1 MSASLGGGLA
11 IRVLYIHHYGA
22 FGGASRSLLEL
33 IRGFEQN
40 SVVARVL
47 TPRGSVGTIFTAS
60 RVDVIETVGISKF
73 DHTRYSHYR
82 GARWLVLLR
91 EIWYFPF
98 TLAALL
104 RARSRWP
111 DTEIVHVNELGALPA
126 IVLSKLLLRKPLI
139 IHVRS
144 VQETVHGHL
153 RGKLVAA
160 VLRRCAD
167 AVIAIDETV
176 RRSLPPDVACEVIHN
191 SYLPGG
197 GVVHSDAAPLP
208 KLPPRQPGTLRVGM
222 VGNLLLL
229 KGVRELVEAA
239 RICRDRKLAVDFV
252 LVGGNTRRLTG
263 WTGKILEAMGFARDV
278 ERDVRRYLAERE
290 LENTVHMVNFTPH
303 IEQVYRGMDVVC
315 FPSHLEAAGRP
326 VFEAAFYGVP
336 SIVALSDAL
345 PDTFIEGETG
355 LRMEPH
361 SAVSL
366 ADAIER
372 LCRDPAEISRMGA
385 RARALAE
392 RNFDTRKNA
401 EKMLAVYRQVLERR
415 PGAITA

>member
-1 MSASLGGGLA
+1 MSESQGSGLT

-33 IRGFEQN
+33 IRGFKQD

-47 TPRGSVGTIFTAS
+47 TPRGNVGSIFAAS
-60 RVDVIETVGISKF
+60 HVDVIETAGISKF

-82 GARWLVLLR
+82 GSRWLVLLR

-98 TLAALL
+98 TLVALL
-104 RARSRWP
+104 RARSRWT

-126 IVLSKLLLRKPLI
+126 IVLSKLLMRKPLVV
-139 IHVRS
+139 HVRS
-144 VQETVHGHL
+144 VQETVRGSL
-153 RGKLVAA
+153 RRRLVAA
-160 VLRRCAD
+160 VLRRHVD

-176 RRSLPPDVACEVIHN
+176 RRSLPPDIACEVIHN
-191 SYLPGG
+191 SYLPSGG
-197 GVVHSDAAPLP
+197 AVHRDAAPP
-208 KLPPRQPGTLRVGM
+208 PELPPRQPGTLRVGM

-229 KGVRELVEAA
+229 KGVREIVEAA
-239 RICRDRKLAVDFV
+239 RLCRDRKLAVDFV

-263 WTGKILEAMGFARDV
+263 WTGKLLEALGFARDV
-278 ERDVRRYLAERE
+278 ERDVRRYIAEHK
-290 LENTVHMVNFTPH
+290 LENTVHLVNFTPH
-303 IEQVYRGMDVVC
+303 IEQVYRDLDVVC

-361 SAVSL
+361 NAVSL

-372 LCRDPAEISRMGA
+372 LCRHPGEISRMGSQ
-385 RARALAE
+385 ARALAE

-401 EKMLAVYRQVLERR
+401 EKVLAVYRRVLERR
-415 PGAITA
+415 SGIKTA